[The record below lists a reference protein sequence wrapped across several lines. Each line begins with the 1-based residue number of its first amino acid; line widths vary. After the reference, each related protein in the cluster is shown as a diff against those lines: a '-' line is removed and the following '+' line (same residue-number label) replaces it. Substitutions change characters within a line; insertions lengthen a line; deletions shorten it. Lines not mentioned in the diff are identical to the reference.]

1 MGRAKSCSELAQDG
15 RKAQMINRI
24 SVIPLGGTEGVSKI
38 MGVQVDG
45 RGHAHSDRSVLQARS
60 AFVVRS
66 QPRVRGTRVGSLV
79 PPRPW
84 MRRLPIGATA
94 ISGLHTSVRCIVAGT
109 ASMLSYETRIAPD
122 EAHVGDVRRADTEQ
136 RCVAEREI

>member
-1 MGRAKSCSELAQDG
+1 
-15 RKAQMINRI
+15 MINHI

-45 RGHAHSDRSVLQARS
+45 CGPVHSDRSVLQPRP

-66 QPRVRGTRVGSLV
+66 QPRVRGTRMGSIV

-94 ISGLHTSVRCIVAGT
+94 ISGLHTNVRCIVAGT
-109 ASMLSYETRIAPD
+109 ASMLSCETRIALD
-122 EAHVGDVRRADTEQ
+122 EAHVGDVQCADNEQ
-136 RCVAEREI
+136 RCVAERVI